1 MLVDIYTYFKQHP
14 RYNKL
19 IGDDYLFV
27 EYKCPI
33 NVEEFGLWTE
43 SHLITYV
50 ISGRKDWIADSTV
63 YKLTAGD
70 SLFIRKGVYSTKQY
84 LEEEYCVI
92 LFFLN
97 DDFIKK
103 FIAENSSFSNK
114 TDPHKNLGQVFP
126 IHPTETFQSLI
137 VSIFHYLK
145 QKESIPQSLVEL
157 KFKELLFNIIL
168 NPDNT
173 GILDFFNAVS
183 NAIKSNLRD
192 VMMRNF
198 RSDLSMIEF
207 ARLCGRSLS
216 SFKRDFYIQFRT
228 TPSKWLK
235 SKRLDYA
242 ETLLL
247 GTSMNINEIC
257 YESGFKNNSHFI
269 RAFKNKFNLPPRQF
283 KDQYLAT

>member
-1 MLVDIYTYFKQHP
+1 MLVDIYTYFKRHP
-14 RYNKL
+14 KYNKL
-19 IGDDYLFV
+19 IGDDFLFV
-27 EYKCPI
+27 EYKCPV

-50 ISGRKDWIADSTV
+50 ISGRKDWIAGSTV
-63 YKLTAGD
+63 YKITAGD

-97 DDFIKK
+97 DDFIRK
-103 FIAENSSFSNK
+103 FIAEHSSFSNK
-114 TDPHKNLGQVFP
+114 TDPHKNPGQVFP
-126 IHPTETFQSLI
+126 IHSTETFQSLI

-145 QKESIPQSLVEL
+145 QKESVPQSLVEL

-168 NPDNT
+168 HPANKD
-173 GILDFFNAVS
+173 ILDFFYAVS
-183 NAIKSNLRD
+183 STSKSNLED
-192 VMMRNF
+192 VMMQNF
-198 RSDLSMIEF
+198 RSDLRMIEF

-242 ETLLL
+242 ESLLL

-283 KDQYLAT
+283 KDQFLTT